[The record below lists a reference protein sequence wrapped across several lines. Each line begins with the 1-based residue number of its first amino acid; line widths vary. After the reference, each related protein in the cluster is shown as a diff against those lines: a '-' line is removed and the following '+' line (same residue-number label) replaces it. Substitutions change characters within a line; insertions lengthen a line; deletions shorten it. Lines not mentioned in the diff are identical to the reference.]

1 MREYTL
7 VGKMTNTESDVTL
20 NENGSVRAVFSCN
33 DQFVTFQ
40 FFLGAEKAG
49 DPQRLSRAEA
59 AKIGKE
65 VAETGIYHHFPIS
78 GVSLNDVRTFGLY
91 LRRYGEEGK

>member
-1 MREYTL
+1 MA
-7 VGKMTNTESDVTL
+7 NTGSDVAL
-20 NENGSVRAVFSCN
+20 NENGSVRVVFSCD
-33 DQFVTFQ
+33 DQFITFQ

-59 AKIGKE
+59 AKIGKR
-65 VAETGIYHHFPIS
+65 VAETGIYHHFPIP
-78 GVSLNDVRTFGLY
+78 GVSLNDVRTFGLF

>member
-1 MREYTL
+1 MP
-7 VGKMTNTESDVTL
+7 NTGSDVTL
-20 NENGSVRAVFSCN
+20 NENGSVRVVFSCD

-59 AKIGKE
+59 AKIVKPG
-65 VAETGIYHHFPIS
+65 VHFDLET
-78 GVSLNDVRTFGLY
+78 VRRSADYGLCIHCDFY
-91 LRRYGEEGK
+91 KC

>member
-1 MREYTL
+1 MAAT
-7 VGKMTNTESDVTL
+7 GSDVAL
-20 NENGSVRAVFSCN
+20 NENGSVRVVFSCD

-59 AKIGKE
+59 AKIGKR
-65 VAETGIYHHFPIS
+65 VAKTGIYHHFPIF
-78 GVSLNDVRTFGLY
+78 GVSLIDLRTFGLF